1 MSTTFY
7 WHDYET
13 TGIDPARDRP
23 IQFAGIRTDENLNIC
38 GAPLRLYCKLSADIL
53 PHPMAS
59 AVTGISPQHA
69 NSLGVSEREFISK
82 IHSEMSQP
90 GTCSVGYNSIRFD
103 DEFTRYTLYRN
114 FYDAYEREYKNGNS
128 RWDLIDVVRLCCAL
142 RPDDIEWP
150 VGEDGRPSFRLELL
164 SAANGIKHE
173 DAHDAL
179 SDVLATIALA
189 KIIKDRKPRLF
200 DYALQL
206 RNKRF
211 VANLLDSTAAEPLLH
226 VSSKLSSEYFCTTL
240 VLPVAKHP
248 TNSNG
253 VICVDLRHD
262 PSPLFELSAAEL
274 SQHLYMP
281 ANERGENSINVP
293 LKTIHLNRSPIV
305 ATQKLLDDKAAE
317 RVKLDVALCQKHATA
332 LSKNTQWLNKLESV
346 FAAPE
351 SNPSADVNTLLYG
364 GGFFSHTDRKLM
376 EKVRR
381 SSAKELAETT
391 FGFEDNRLPELLL
404 RYQARNF
411 PETLSE
417 DQRQKWQSH
426 CRHALLEGQGF
437 GFDAFQQE
445 MVELAAE
452 RPDEVA
458 LAGNLRDYAEVI
470 HRELTAD

>member
-1 MSTTFY
+1 MKTFY
-7 WHDYET
+7 WYDLET
-13 TGIDPARDRP
+13 FGINPRFDRVA
-23 IQFAGIRTDENLNIC
+23 QFAGIRTDEDLNPI
-38 GAPLRLYCKLSADIL
+38 GEPDMFYCQPTLDYL
-53 PHPMAS
+53 PTPESCMI
-59 AVTGISPQHA
+59 TGITPQECQEKGMKEVDFA
-69 NSLGVSEREFISK
+69 AK
-82 IHSEMSQP
+82 IHEILSQENN
-90 GTCSVGYNSIRFD
+90 CAVGYNSIRFD

-164 SAANGIKHE
+164 SAANGIEHE

-189 KIIKDRKPRLF
+189 KIIKERKPRLF

-211 VANLLDSTAAEPLLH
+211 VANLLDSAAAEPLLH

-253 VICVDLRHD
+253 VVCVDLRYD
-262 PSPLFELSAAEL
+262 PSPLFELSATEL
-274 SQHLYMP
+274 SRHLYMP
-281 ANERGENSINVP
+281 ASERSENSINVP

-305 ATQKLLDDKAAE
+305 ATQKLLDNKAAE
-317 RVKLDVALCQKHATA
+317 RVKLDVALCQKHAIA
-332 LSKNTQWLNKLESV
+332 LSMNTQWLTKLESV
-346 FAAPE
+346 FAAPK
-351 SNPSADVNTLLYG
+351 NDPLADVNTLLYG

-381 SSAKELAETT
+381 SSGSELADVT
-391 FGFEDNRLPELLL
+391 FGFEDDRLPELLL

-411 PETLSE
+411 PETLSVDKRE
-417 DQRQKWQSH
+417 KWHSH
-426 CRHALLEGQGF
+426 CRHALFESEEF

-445 MVELAAE
+445 MVKLAAE
-452 RPDEVA
+452 RPEEVE
-458 LAGNLRDYAEVI
+458 LADNLRDYAAAI
-470 HRELTAD
+470 HSELATGG